1 VSNTSEIGSFKV
13 VSETGV
19 ASGVR
24 RIEAVAG
31 QAAVE
36 YLQLVDGVV
45 RQLASNLRVKAEDVP
60 SRVVALQVR
69 VRHQQQVVD
78 GVGAGGPLS
87 AGMWDTVR
95 DTMRDGYWIAL
106 FPAALPCIPPAWQH
120 CCCCALDCCRMS

>member
-1 VSNTSEIGSFKV
+1 VSNTSEIGAFKV

-36 YLQLVDGVV
+36 HLQLVDGLV

-69 VRHQQQVVD
+69 VQLRRCKS
-78 GVGAGGPLS
+78 VGYKSSGTAVSWATVWAG
-87 AGMWDTVR
+87 TV
-95 DTMRDGYWIAL
+95 
-106 FPAALPCIPPAWQH
+106 H
-120 CCCCALDCCRMS
+120 